1 MSAVKSTQAPLSFLK
16 KPMKNETVAKLLIY
30 FVIALLTVVLIGML
44 ITLTNELK
52 EVSGKVGRYTGS
64 TEQTEKGNK

>member
-1 MSAVKSTQAPLSFLK
+1 
-16 KPMKNETVAKLLIY
+16 MKNETVAKLLIY